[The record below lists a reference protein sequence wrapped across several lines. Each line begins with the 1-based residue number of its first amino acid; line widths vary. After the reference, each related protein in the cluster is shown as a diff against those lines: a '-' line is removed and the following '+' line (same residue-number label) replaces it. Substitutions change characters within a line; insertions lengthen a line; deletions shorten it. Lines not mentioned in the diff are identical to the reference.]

1 MAMKIKMSLFCA
13 FVIMLTVSLAS
24 ADFRWGWTDK
34 TPATWDTPGRWTVNT
49 AGWVQTQ
56 DLPGTEDKVVFVNDN
71 GGPCT
76 VVTGE
81 VVRQLVLGQDGSGI
95 TAPLIVADGGS
106 ITTGVAWSAVGYNKG
121 FCTLTVEAG
130 GSVTFG
136 QHLWVGFLKNL
147 DETFSTGTIDIYG
160 YVRVN
165 EMAGLG
171 WNGGTGFINVY
182 DGGILDLH
190 NFNSEGLSD
199 PTKDVSINENS
210 LINILS
216 GGTIYLDGDQKSKM
230 DAFIE
235 VDRIVGCD
243 GEGEAM
249 AVFDEGM
256 GKTVVTG
263 FISLFDLS
271 NITIT
276 DASQHVVPED
286 DPETPEDESLQF
298 AIENMFE
305 DGYTVNDMQ
314 TIFEADAAG
323 ADAVYYVEFSTNQP
337 SKVNTL
343 RLQMNQ
349 DPEPEPARAINYFK
363 MLAKSLG
370 SDTYDIVLYE
380 QAIQT
385 PYELTD
391 IAMDVMFPIVAQDY
405 RVEFT
410 GNDAQGPRIQELSA
424 TGTFEE
430 DLSTISQVWEISRLS
445 IIDSAPIKGD
455 FPAANSFEEGEGV
468 DALQTIFEDNI
479 PAGSDSLL
487 GPNIYYIDWAT
498 DNMVEVESLSVKVS
512 HDTVVEPEPG
522 EEPQGPERSVNYI
535 TIRAMSVGSDVYD
548 LVLYESAVALPQE
561 EPFIGQ
567 ITLDTPVRARQFRA
581 EFTGQVEGSGPR
593 INELNAVGRII
604 PESYFD
610 LTGDGMVNNPDFAVI
625 AADWQLDTT
634 GTESTVV
641 DDFESYTDLANSNW
655 EIELGDFYSAI
666 SLITNPAEAHGGSK
680 ALRWEYDVAAGSEY
694 SDIAGI
700 VLTLDTPLNPA
711 DYSRMTIWIKRGA
724 ENGEV
729 SSFAVNLL
737 NANDAVLTTAGS
749 AIDEPAGVY
758 DQLVVDL
765 GSIPAQAGDIA
776 KINLH
781 ITKDTGI
788 VGGTGVVDV
797 DDIEVSAA
805 CESPAADY
813 NGDCV
818 VNFGDVE
825 LMLREWLQGA

>member
-1 MAMKIKMSLFCA
+1 MTTKIKMSSLCA
-13 FVIMLTVSLAS
+13 FVIMLAASLAS

-34 TPATWDTPGRWTVNT
+34 TPANWDTPGRWTENT

-56 DLPGTEDKVVFVNDN
+56 NLPGNTDKVVFVNDN

-76 VVTGE
+76 VVTEE
-81 VVRQLVLGQDGSGI
+81 VVNQLVLGQDGSGI

-165 EMAGLG
+165 EMTGLG

-190 NFNSEGLSD
+190 NFNAEGLSD

-216 GGTIYLDGDQKSKM
+216 GGTIYLDGNQKSKI
-230 DAFIE
+230 DAFSD
-235 VDRIVGCD
+235 VDRIIGCD
-243 GEGEAM
+243 GEGE
-249 AVFDEGM
+249 
-256 GKTVVTG
+256 VVTVWDEAMDKTIVTG
-263 FISLFDLS
+263 IISLFDLS

-276 DASQHVVPED
+276 DASRHIVPED
-286 DPETPEDESLQF
+286 DPETTEDESLEF

-314 TIFEADAAG
+314 TIFEADPAG
-323 ADAVYYVEFSTNQP
+323 AGAVYYVEFSTNQP
-337 SKVNTL
+337 AKVNTL

-349 DPEPEPARAINYFK
+349 DPEPEPARAINYFRL
-363 MLAKSLG
+363 LAKSLG
-370 SDTYDIVLYE
+370 SETYDIVLYG
-380 QAIQT
+380 QPIDT
-385 PYELTD
+385 PYDLTD
-391 IAMDVMFPIVAQDY
+391 MTMDVMFPVVATDY

-410 GNDAQGPRIQELSA
+410 GNDDQGPRIQELSA

-430 DLSTISQVWEISRLS
+430 DLSTISQVWETARLS
-445 IIDSAPIKGD
+445 IIDSAPVKGD

-468 DALQTIFEDNI
+468 DSLQTIFEDNI
-479 PAGSDSLL
+479 PADSDSLL

-498 DNMVEVESLSVKVS
+498 DNIVEVESLSFKVS
-512 HDTVVEPEPG
+512 HDALEEPLPGVEPADPD
-522 EEPQGPERSVNYI
+522 RAVNHV
-535 TIRAMSVGSDVYD
+535 TIRAMSINSDTYD
-548 LVLYESAVALPQE
+548 VVLYDGDVPVPNDG
-561 EPFIGQ
+561 PFIGQ
-567 ITLDTPVRARQFRA
+567 AVLETPVRARNFRA
-581 EFTGQVEGSGPR
+581 EFTGHIEASGPR
-593 INELNAVGRII
+593 INELDAVGRII

-625 AADWQLDTT
+625 AADWQLDTSA
-634 GTESTVV
+634 TESTVI
-641 DDFESYTDLANSNW
+641 DDFESYTDLNNSNW

-700 VLTLDTPLNPA
+700 ILTLDTPLNPA
-711 DYSRMTIWIKRGA
+711 DYSRMTIWINRGA

-737 NANDAVLTTAGS
+737 SANDAVLASAVTAV
-749 AIDEPAGVY
+749 DEPAGVY
-758 DQLVVDL
+758 EQLVVDL
-765 GSIPAQAGDIA
+765 GSIQAQAGDIA

-788 VGGTGVVDV
+788 TGGAGVIDI

-805 CESPAADY
+805 CESPLADY
-813 NGDCV
+813 NGDCI
-818 VNFGDVE
+818 VNFDDIE